1 MSVFVKSFRWYDVL
15 FNTKAWQE
23 FVARQKEMQKDRVTL
38 ENEVHQLQAANRDYV
53 RKLLDRDQKL
63 DECRNRIA
71 VLSGAA
77 HADNLPYQVKGTHG
91 QTEGPKSRPR
101 TDVPGVVS
109 SDMASDL
116 NRRMREPAYATH
128 AAENPTVTHQQDNS
142 ALLAVAA
149 VMLMSDDVQAAPEP
163 EMPAQAVPCAPAW
176 REPETPAYVAPEPQR
191 ESYSPP
197 SRSESYDSPSSSS
210 NDSSPGGCD

>member
-1 MSVFVKSFRWYDVL
+1 MSVFVKSFCWYDVL
-15 FNTKAWQE
+15 FNTKAWQA

-77 HADNLPYQVKGTHG
+77 HAENLPYQVKGTHG
-91 QTEGPKSRPR
+91 QTQGPKS
-101 TDVPGVVS
+101 DVRSG
-109 SDMASDL
+109 DMASDS
-116 NRRMREPAYATH
+116 NRRRRNDRDPLESPQ
-128 AAENPTVTHQQDNS
+128 PDNS
-142 ALLAVAA
+142 ALLTATAFAV
-149 VMLMSDDVQAAPEP
+149 VDSDFRAHVVDIPQQQCSPVYSAPEP
-163 EMPAQAVPCAPAW
+163 APS
-176 REPETPAYVAPEPQR
+176 RS
-191 ESYSPP
+191 ESYSSP
-197 SRSESYDSPSSSS
+197 SRSESYDSPSSN

>member
-1 MSVFVKSFRWYDVL
+1 MSVFVKSFCWYDVL
-15 FNTKAWQE
+15 FNTKAWQA

-77 HADNLPYQVKGTHG
+77 HAENLPYQVKGTHG

-109 SDMASDL
+109 SDMASES
-116 NRRMREPAYATH
+116 NRRRRNDRDPLESPQ
-128 AAENPTVTHQQDNS
+128 PDNS
-142 ALLAVAA
+142 ALLTATAFAV
-149 VMLMSDDVQAAPEP
+149 VDSDFRAHVVEVPQVQATEGYPGSPSHTAQQCSPVYSAPEP
-163 EMPAQAVPCAPAW
+163 APS
-176 REPETPAYVAPEPQR
+176 RS
-191 ESYSPP
+191 ESYSSP
-197 SRSESYDSPSSSS
+197 SRSESYDSPSSN

>member
-1 MSVFVKSFRWYDVL
+1 MSVFVKSFCWYDLL
-15 FNTKAWQE
+15 FDTKAWQA

-53 RKLLDRDQKL
+53 RKLAERDQKL

-77 HADNLPYQVKGTHG
+77 TEQNSPYAVRGTH
-91 QTEGPKSRPR
+91 ERKDRPMDR
-101 TDVPGVVS
+101 PFDAVRSGDV
-109 SDMASDL
+109 ASDS
-116 NRRMREPAYATH
+116 NRRRREPAYATH
-128 AAENPTVTHQQDNS
+128 AADNPTVTHQQDNS

-149 VMLMSDDVQAAPEP
+149 VMLMSDDVQAASEP

-197 SRSESYDSPSSSS
+197 SRSESYDSPSSN